1 MLFIVDY
8 RDKTGRR
15 ATVELDA
22 LDKNAVLAEL
32 GRRGISA
39 LAIRAGEPKSAKNG
53 LSISKMKIFKYV
65 GLGVLTVLA
74 ICFAFLSLLKDGKKV
89 DSTATTGKHKLSDRN
104 QFHGAAR
111 EVKSAKS
118 TDEAAPADKVKE
130 TQSTPESATPPVAHN
145 KYVITN
151 KVAQSVRSRYDVFE
165 HRVES
170 ELAFLACMPLGTMV
184 IGNRDFDEQFMQELN
199 VALDDEITISDD
211 DTDETKYY
219 KQTVMDL
226 KKELG
231 SMLKNGEDVAAA
243 LSQTRKELQ
252 DLGVYKTQLEIEL
265 NRFMSNGEDVSEQD
279 VEDFVNAA
287 NIMLK
292 EKGIEP
298 FEFNSLT
305 RTIMRHRP
313 LFNSKGQIDNQ
324 EGADHE

>member
-1 MLFIVDY
+1 MLFVVDY
-8 RDKTGRR
+8 RDKTGKR

-22 LDKNAVLAEL
+22 LDNDAVLAEL

-39 LAIRAGEPKSAKNG
+39 LSIRAGLPNPAKNR
-53 LSISKMKIFKYV
+53 LLISKMKIFKCV
-65 GLGVLTVLA
+65 GLGVLTALA
-74 ICFAFLSLLKDGKKV
+74 MGFALWFLPKGCNKT
-89 DSTATTGKHKLSDRN
+89 DSTATAVKHQLSGGN

-111 EVKSAKS
+111 EVRRAKPTEETS
-118 TDEAAPADKVKE
+118 TIGRTKEA
-130 TQSTPESATPPVAHN
+130 QSTPLSATPPVVRS
-145 KYVITN
+145 KCVITN
-151 KVAQSVRSRYDVFE
+151 KVTQSVRSRYDVFE

-184 IGNRDFDEQFMQELN
+184 IGNRDFDEQFMRELGE
-199 VALDDEITISDD
+199 ALDDEITISDD
-211 DTDETKYY
+211 DTDEARYY
-219 KQTVMDL
+219 KQTVIDL

-313 LFNSKGQIDNQ
+313 LFNSKGQIDSQ
-324 EGADHE
+324 QGTDHE